1 MRPFLQML
9 IFLFWVSKKF
19 KSSINILLNITEFC
33 IFIEPPT
40 FVGNL
45 RMETLG
51 EYGSTVRI
59 SCDTIG
65 VPQPK
70 IIWYRN
76 AERIGQNN
84 R

>member
-1 MRPFLQML
+1 MFVKLKQY
-9 IFLFWVSKKF
+9 FS
-19 KSSINILLNITEFC
+19 
-33 IFIEPPT
+33 IEPPT

-70 IIWYRN
+70 ITWYRN
-76 AERIGQNN
+76 AETINQNN

>member
-1 MRPFLQML
+1 MR
-9 IFLFWVSKKF
+9 LFVFSV
-19 KSSINILLNITEFC
+19 
-33 IFIEPPT
+33 EPPT

-51 EYGSTVRI
+51 EYGSNVRI

-70 IIWYRN
+70 ISWYRN
-76 AERIGQNN
+76 AEPIGQNI
-84 R
+84 RYLHMIRKEEKT